1 MKKKNVIMVI
11 GKQLHYILFKSVI
24 NIYFTVPIYK
34 DANGV
39 FRKSEPFYSHCL
51 KTYVQIKY
59 LLKDIL
65 SI

>member
-1 MKKKNVIMVI
+1 M
-11 GKQLHYILFKSVI
+11 LLD
-24 NIYFTVPIYK
+24 IYK
-34 DANGV
+34 DTNGV